1 MRDSKV
7 TAGII
12 CPAPIEYRTC
22 REVLRLSNEVELAG
36 RLVSSRSEKGMKIVA
51 VQAGP
56 GKTQCAS
63 AAQLIIDRFEPDII
77 LDVGA
82 AGALSPKLAIFDI
95 VCGEYAY
102 EYDICTTEEFPRYA
116 DDLTTSTILP
126 DLSDEGRNILH
137 QFAKQVKSERST
149 SFEIGNIASGERVVK
164 GRALR
169 EELHSTFQAVACNWE
184 SSAVLKVAKLNK
196 VKAMAF
202 RVITDKAGDKVAK
215 ELKANWKKALKI
227 LYLVLEDFL
236 SGGWLLRLLKLPISE
251 IERNKLG

>member
-1 MRDSKV
+1 MRHSVV
-7 TAGII
+7 TVGVI
-12 CPAPIEYRTC
+12 CPAPIEYRAC

-36 RLVSSRSEKGMKIVA
+36 RIVSSRSEKGIKIIA

-63 AAQLIIDRFEPDII
+63 AAQLIIDMFEPDMVM
-77 LDVGA
+77 DVGA

-102 EYDICTTEEFPRYA
+102 EYDICAIEEFPRYA

-126 DLSDEGRNILH
+126 DLSEEGKDILH
-137 QFAKQVKSERST
+137 QFAEQVKSEKST
-149 SFEIGNIASGERVVK
+149 GFKIGNIASGERVVK
-164 GRALR
+164 ERELR

-202 RVITDKAGDKVAK
+202 RVITDKAGEEVAE

-236 SGGWLLRLLKLPISE
+236 SGGWLLRILNSLKS
-251 IERNKLG
+251 NKA